1 MRDLRTKYLSTGDRG
16 LAAKYRALLAAAAI
30 GIVGLGN
37 AAAEGPTRAEPPA
50 KTFAPPA
57 VPATE
62 PDLRAAIRQVEK
74 RGYRVES
81 PDTYSASARL
91 KVLIGKRPGAVLG
104 ADNQRA
110 LESRAFFFDH
120 DRFVGTDSFK
130 PSARVQ
136 LAWQNDDTVALQY
149 VLYRQG
155 DPLCCPSGGDSVV
168 RFGLESGKLVALDP
182 VPREEI
188 RAPAT
193 SR

>member
-1 MRDLRTKYLSTGDRG
+1 MRDLRSKCVSTGHRG
-16 LAAKYRALLAAAAI
+16 PVGKYRTLLAAAATV
-30 GIVGLGN
+30 IVGLGN
-37 AAAEGPTRAEPPA
+37 AAAEAPTTRAEPPA
-50 KTFAPPA
+50 KNVAPPA
-57 VPATE
+57 APAAE

-91 KVLIGKRPGAVLG
+91 KVLIGKRPGAVVG

-110 LESRAFFFDH
+110 LESRAFFFAN
-120 DRFVGTDSFK
+120 DRFVGTDSVK
-130 PSARVQ
+130 PSARIQ

-155 DPLCCPSGGDSVV
+155 DPLCCPTGGDSVV
-168 RFGLESGKLVALDP
+168 RFGLEGSKVVALDP

-188 RAPAT
+188 RAP
-193 SR
+193 R